1 LQVFRPSQDLGRLA
15 NDYEARLPKALR
27 FMTRGTGTLE
37 TRSNDFLS
45 MIMFQHDYVAR
56 LIEIGETDARAK
68 MPALLRFLTGT
79 P

>member
-1 LQVFRPSQDLGRLA
+1 
-15 NDYEARLPKALR
+15 
-27 FMTRGTGTLE
+27 
-37 TRSNDFLS
+37 